1 MLVGGGELHDSL
13 AEFHSGVGMRGN
25 FEELSISMMNIG
37 IKSVGHRYIEEALKV
52 SHVYNWNE
60 AGRGETLDNYLPTG
74 KPETPD

>member
-1 MLVGGGELHDSL
+1 MLVGGGEVHDCL
-13 AEFHSGVGMRGN
+13 AEFGGSIGMSGN

-52 SHVYNWNE
+52 SHVCNWNE
-60 AGRGETLDNYLPTG
+60 GERGESLDNYLPTG

>member
-1 MLVGGGELHDSL
+1 MLVGGGEVHDSL
-13 AEFHSGVGMRGN
+13 AESDSGAGMSGN

-60 AGRGETLDNYLPTG
+60 GERGESFDNYLPTG